1 MHDDLSAAEFGE
13 GPQGVPDEFAISLVP
28 ESAAAARDAVTE
40 LLTTQF
46 CALVGAEMTADVVVA
61 DALLVTSELV
71 TNAVVHAGGVTGFA
85 AELTGDGLRIT
96 VSDASPDLPVVEAGS
111 AAGWVSGGYGWT
123 LVCRLAERVAIDVGP
138 RGKSIT
144 ALVTLA

>member
-1 MHDDLSAAEFGE
+1 MRDDLSAAEFGE
-13 GPQGVPDEFAISLVP
+13 APEGVPDEFAISLVP

-46 CALVGAEMTADVVVA
+46 CALVGAEMAADVVVA

-71 TNAVVHAGGVTGFA
+71 TNAVVHGGGVTGFA

-96 VSDASPDLPVVEAGS
+96 VSDASPDLPAVETGGV
-111 AAGWVSGGYGWT
+111 GWVGGGYGWT

-144 ALVTLA
+144 ALVAMA

>member
-13 GPQGVPDEFAISLVP
+13 GSDGIPDGFGISLVP

-71 TNAVVHAGGVTGFA
+71 TNAVLHGGGVTGFA
-85 AELTGDGLRIT
+85 AGLTGDGLRIT
-96 VSDASPDLPVVEAGS
+96 VSDASSDLPAVEAG
-111 AAGWVSGGYGWT
+111 AVGWAGGYGWT

-144 ALVTLA
+144 ALVAMA